1 MVGNT
6 MRRSSNPGFIA
17 MLEVNVQRV
26 GAFKR
31 KQLFVIG
38 VW

>member
-17 MLEVNVQRV
+17 MLEVNCPKV
-26 GAFKR
+26 GVLKN
-31 KQLFVIG
+31 
-38 VW
+38 